1 MLRECALR
9 RGGRSAGGG
18 GWGGEVGGGELG
30 GVVEVGDG
38 RVRVEGEKDLKKE
51 KENSISDIW
60 EKWGRHIWGKG
71 VLGIKKKK
79 REKYEESVR

>member
-1 MLRECALR
+1 MLRDCPLR
-9 RGGRSAGGG
+9 RGGRSASGG
-18 GWGGEVGGGELG
+18 GWGGELGGGELG
-30 GVVEVGDG
+30 EVVEVGDG
-38 RVRVEGEKDLKKE
+38 RVRVEGEKDLKQE

-71 VLGIKKKK
+71 VLGIRKKK